1 MRPGGAGVID
11 YSIEAFK
18 MTRMNAA
25 PPAVSMP
32 LPLPLSAKARRSPES
47 PINELIAAKLA
58 NPDLI
63 NFAAGLVDEASLPV
77 DECRTI
83 AARIFA
89 DDAQGRKALQYG
101 TTIGL
106 RPLREELLAHL
117 ERLEGR
123 KVGELN
129 LSPDDLIVT
138 SGSQQSL
145 YLIAD
150 VLLDPGDI
158 VITANPSYF
167 VFTGALKS
175 LGADVRAVPMDEDGM
190 DVEAVEALL
199 AQLKASGKLSRVKF
213 IYCTSYFDNPTGL
226 SLSGPRRPRL
236 VEIVKKYSTS
246 HRILILED
254 AAYRELR
261 LDGPVHPSIK
271 SFDPENLYT
280 IIAQTFS
287 KPFAPGIK
295 LGYAAMPRDLL
306 EQVLRQ
312 KGSHD
317 FGSSNLCQEIALQAM
332 HDGSYAR
339 HLEVLR
345 QQYRAKR
352 DATLAALDQQFSN
365 SARNAQH
372 SALFWTHP
380 AGGLYVWLTLPK
392 HADTSREGR
401 LFETCVKYGVLY
413 VPGAY
418 SFHADSA
425 GRIPNHHMRLCYG
438 QVPPADIVPGIERL
452 AEAIKAELSERS

>member
-1 MRPGGAGVID
+1 V
-11 YSIEAFK
+11 SI
-18 MTRMNAA
+18 
-25 PPAVSMP
+25 P

-77 DECRTI
+77 AECRAI
-83 AARIFA
+83 ATRIFGEEA
-89 DDAQGRKALQYG
+89 SGRKALQYG

-117 ERLEGR
+117 ERLEGK

-167 VFTGALKS
+167 VFTGALQS

-190 DVEAVEALL
+190 DVEAVDTML
-199 AQLKASGKLSRVKF
+199 ARLKASGQLPRVKF

-236 VEIVKKYSTS
+236 VEIVKKYSTA

-271 SFDPENLYT
+271 SFDAENLYT

-332 HDGSYAR
+332 HDGSYTR

-345 QQYRAKR
+345 AQYRAKR
-352 DATLAALDQQFSN
+352 DATLAALEEHFPKGSRE
-365 SARNAQH
+365 SGLH
-372 SALFWTHP
+372 WTNP
-380 AGGLYVWLTLPK
+380 SGGLYVWLTLPG
-392 HADTSREGR
+392 HVDTSREGR

-413 VPGAY
+413 VPRAY
-418 SFHADSA
+418 SFHADSN
-425 GRIPNHHMRLCYG
+425 GVIPNHHMRLCYG
-438 QVPPADIVPGIERL
+438 QVPPEDIAPGIERL
-452 AEAIKAELSERS
+452 AEAIKAELGAAN